1 MIGLVCIAIII
12 IFVIATYA
20 DKKQRIRNFL
30 LPPATRRLLE
40 EHVDFYKKLDKN
52 NKQLF
57 EARIKDFLATTTI
70 RGIDTNVEDL
80 DRILVASGA
89 IIPIFSF
96 PDWKYN
102 NISEVLLY
110 KDAFTHGFKTE
121 GGKRNI
127 LGMVGDGPLHREMIL
142 SKPSLR
148 LSFSNAADGQN
159 TAIHEFIHL
168 LDKADG
174 EADGIPE
181 YLLSQ
186 PGILPWVNKIHE
198 TIKEMKTKKHSDINL
213 YGATNDTEFFAV
225 VSEYFFERPDKLK
238 ANHPELY
245 EMLDRM
251 FHPQVVAAKTT

>member
-1 MIGLVCIAIII
+1 MIGLICIAVII
-12 IFVIATYA
+12 IFLIAAYVN
-20 DKKQRIRNFL
+20 KKQRIRKFI
-30 LPPATRRLLE
+30 LPPSARPILE
-40 EHVDFYKKLDKN
+40 ANVDFYRKLNNIDKL
-52 NKQLF
+52 LF
-57 EARIKDFLATTTI
+57 ESRIKDFLATTTI
-70 RGIDTNVEDL
+70 RGVDVEVEDL
-80 DRILVASGA
+80 DRILIASGA

-110 KDAFTHGFKTE
+110 KDAFTHGFRTT
-121 GGKRNI
+121 GDGRNI
-127 LGMVGDGPLHREMIL
+127 LGMVGDGILNREMVL

-148 LSFSNAADGQN
+148 SSFSNAVDGQN
-159 TAIHEFIHL
+159 TVIHEFIHL

-174 EADGIPE
+174 AADGIPE

-198 TIKEMKTKKHSDINL
+198 TIKEMETAKKSDINL

-225 VSEYFFERPDKLK
+225 VSEYFFERPEELK
-238 ANHPELY
+238 TNHPELY

-251 FHPQVVAAKTT
+251 FHPPVSNDPA